1 MPATAEHDRD
11 GVEWGDAHA
20 AIHIESAA
28 EQKDSERESKDD
40 RAGRHSCEDVC
51 WKCFAPHPA
60 EEIGEVSDEKHVGQR
75 PETDKITPFPEDKEQ
90 EDSVNQQRA
99 GAVGDAES
107 TGKLQIEECEGVH
120 SEIDIDEHGDRESH
134 QKDSGHHN
142 GKMPARRAPV
152 QTKLHDF
159 IPPGNHNKSE
169 GQGLQSI
176 ICRIWRE

>member
-51 WKCFAPHPA
+51 WKCFAPHP
-60 EEIGEVSDEKHVGQR
+60 V
-75 PETDKITPFPEDKEQ
+75 PEDKEQ